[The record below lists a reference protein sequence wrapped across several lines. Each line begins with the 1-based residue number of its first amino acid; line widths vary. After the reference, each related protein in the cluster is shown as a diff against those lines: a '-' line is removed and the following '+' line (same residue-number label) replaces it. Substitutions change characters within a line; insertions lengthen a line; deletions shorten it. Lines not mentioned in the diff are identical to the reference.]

1 LIYIEIQELSK
12 GFNVIQYFDD
22 NQPRQM
28 DEQNVYCESWED
40 VVKYLGA
47 KVVKTLDSRKKE
59 KA

>member
-40 VVKYLGA
+40 VVKYLGV
-47 KVVKTLDSRKKE
+47 KVVETLSSRKKG
-59 KA
+59 A